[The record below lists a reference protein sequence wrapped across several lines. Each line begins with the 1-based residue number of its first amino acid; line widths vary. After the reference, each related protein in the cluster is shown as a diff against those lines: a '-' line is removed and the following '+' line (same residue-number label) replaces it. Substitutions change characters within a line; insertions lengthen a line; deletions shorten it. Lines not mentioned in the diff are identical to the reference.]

1 MVSVTLYSTRWLSS
15 FLSHS
20 ILDYVPD
27 FVLKISLLNF
37 KVKFEEILEIH
48 NWAGRISQVKE
59 KKASKELKK

>member
-1 MVSVTLYSTRWLSS
+1 M
-15 FLSHS
+15 
-20 ILDYVPD
+20 PD

-48 NWAGRISQVKE
+48 NWAGRISQVKQ